1 MLQEV
6 SRLIQQF
13 LVRPGWLLVVTKE
26 QWQEIRQTYVSALKE
41 GRQEELVGVVKSET
55 PPKEES
61 EELPESVEDT
71 VSQPL
76 IDLFGEDQV
85 TIMDD

>member
-1 MLQEV
+1 MK
-6 SRLIQQF
+6 
-13 LVRPGWLLVVTKE
+13 T
-26 QWQEIRQTYVSALKE
+26 
-41 GRQEELVGVVKSET
+41 ET